1 MKNYSLVIVSAR
13 SIVIRPLSETSYAE
27 IKGCLPMMRQT
38 LILEGNNVIF
48 EHRRGEKSAEARC
61 SATDIKKQVERGEVL
76 RTLTE
81 KEIVAIERTLKWY
94 GKN

>member
-48 EHRRGEKSAEARC
+48 EYCRENSAKARC

-81 KEIVAIERTLKWY
+81 KEAVAIERTLKWY